1 MSFINLA
8 KSGFNNMTDYGKLI
22 GTGKN
27 NGIKVYEKIQADG
40 KRVLSSF
47 DKEGNGIKQ
56 VKRSFPTPYDM
67 HTTSRNSQTGVVTSS
82 KTALL
87 SNDGRVFYEYTKTTP
102 VEECSY
108 TNIDSFQLSKQS
120 DTFLNKKSLQNVRR
134 TQVDAFQDKSNINY
148 VDVSQTAPDKSSF
161 RFSYYPIRKEAV
173 LDSAENFKM
182 NDSLV
187 LKNGESR
194 YDDIN
199 GSLLHA
205 SKENVHE
212 SNIAQTLYDGL
223 KQIWT
228 K

>member
-8 KSGFNNMTDYGKLI
+8 KSGFNNMTNYGKLI

-27 NGIKVYEKIQADG
+27 NGIKVYEKIRADG
-40 KRVLSSF
+40 KRVLTSF
-47 DKEGNGIKQ
+47 DKEGNSIKQ
-56 VKRSFPTPYDM
+56 VTRNFPTPRDM
-67 HTTSRNSQTGVVTSS
+67 HTTSINHKTGVVTSS

-87 SNDGRVFYEYTKTTP
+87 PADGKVFYEYTKTTP
-102 VEECSY
+102 VEGRSLK
-108 TNIDSFQLSKQS
+108 NIDSFELSKQS
-120 DTFLNKKSLQNVRR
+120 DTFLNKESLQNVRR

-148 VDVSQTAPDKSSF
+148 VDVSQTAADNSNF

-182 NDSLV
+182 NDNLV

-205 SKENVHE
+205 SNENVHE